1 MNTRY
6 KFALI
11 TLLILGAAAA
21 VGLILTRGGANI
33 PKPAPSKQASTAEE
47 ELINK
52 PQLERARQLFALA
65 ATPEERRLAQDALR
79 EADRE
84 LDLEFAAALQTTANQ
99 SAPQTPEVRT
109 LQQRIQTLQTE
120 IQSGQAEVD
129 RLTALTKKAKGDRQD
144 SLQQQVDVSQAEL
157 SLSKEA
163 LSDAKED
170 LIRMGGDPHSKV
182 QQLVE
187 EHQAAD
193 QASNSAATLP
203 ASQPAS
209 IFSPGSLLATW
220 SRWRAIRDKQ
230 AQITQAREDAY
241 NAAATRATEHDALE
255 QKVEKELPQKKAAAE
270 RVKSQLSSNDE
281 TSSDEDKTDSS
292 IAAKA
297 ALSSLRRLS
306 EDRKTM
312 AILDQQIQ
320 GLQELGSTYNRWVM
334 LVRVDRQAALH
345 SIIEHGLWIVLLLL
359 VMLLTNRLI
368 GRFFARINMEQ
379 KHRVTLHAVVRF
391 GLQTLA
397 VLAILFV
404 IFGKPGELSTI
415 LGLATAGLTVALK
428 DFIVSFM
435 GWFVLMGRNGV
446 RVGDWVEING
456 VRGEVVEIGLLRTV
470 LLETGNWT
478 DHGQPTGRQVAFLN
492 SFAVEGYYFN
502 FSTSSQWLW
511 DEIQVLIPQG
521 RDPYPLAEKIRD
533 IVVKETEGNQQSAEQ
548 EWKRVKDRYG
558 VKSYSGETTVSV
570 KPIDQ
575 GVAVTVRYVTRANQ
589 RSEVRTRLN
598 LAVVKLLHQSPD
610 SRTHA
615 EDLVA
620 TVPAPPEQT

>member
-1 MNTRY
+1 MSTRRN
-6 KFALI
+6 FALLVLM
-11 TLLILGAAAA
+11 LLGIAAI
-21 VGLILTRGGANI
+21 VGLILTRGGANL
-33 PKPAPSKQASTAEE
+33 PKPATGKQTSTAEND
-47 ELINK
+47 LINK
-52 PQLERARQLFALA
+52 PQLETARQLFALA

-99 SAPQTPEVRT
+99 LAPQTPDVRA
-109 LQQRIQTLQTE
+109 LQQRIQTLQAE

-144 SLQQQVDVSQAEL
+144 SLQQQLDVSQAEL

-193 QASNSAATLP
+193 QASNSAAAVP
-203 ASQPAS
+203 ASQTAS

-220 SRWRAIRDKQ
+220 SRLNAIRDKQ
-230 AQITQAREDAY
+230 AQLTQAREDAY
-241 NAAATRATEHDALE
+241 NAAAARATMHDAFEL
-255 QKVEKELPQKKAAAE
+255 QVEKELPQKKAAAE
-270 RVKSQLSSNDE
+270 RVKNQLSSNIE
-281 TSSDEDKTDSS
+281 TSSEEDKTDSRK
-292 IAAKA
+292 AAKA
-297 ALSSLRRLS
+297 ALSSLQRLS

-320 GLQELGSTYNRWVM
+320 GLQGLGSTYNQWIM
-334 LVRVDRQAALH
+334 LVRVDRQATLH

-368 GRFFARINMEQ
+368 GRFFARLNMEQ

-391 GLQTLA
+391 GIQTLA

-446 RVGDWVEING
+446 HVGDWVEING

-548 EWKRVKDRYG
+548 EWERVKDRYG

-570 KPIDQ
+570 KPIDH

-598 LAVVKLLHQSPD
+598 LAVVKLLHQGPE
-610 SRTHA
+610 TQTPA
-615 EDLVA
+615 EDLTAVA
-620 TVPAPPEQT
+620 PARPERM